1 MPAAPDPVSA
11 RDGGASPARLQR
23 EVLAAPATEVAPLLL
38 GAHLVHATAEG
49 VVAVR
54 ITEAEAYM
62 GEHDPGSHAFRGR
75 TPRTQVM
82 FGPAGHLYVYF
93 TYGMHWCANV
103 VCGPDGTASAVLVRA
118 GEVVAGLP
126 AARSRRP
133 AARRDG
139 DLARGPARLTSAL
152 GIDGSHGGTDLCVP
166 GARIWLEPP
175 SGPVPPSAV
184 RSGPR
189 VGVAG
194 PGGDGTAFPWRFW
207 IDGDPTVSV
216 YRPGQPRGRR
226 SPRSGTL
233 SGGTL
238 REAASTVG
246 EAAPAPADHD
256 DEGTPT
262 P

>member
-1 MPAAPDPVSA
+1 VPAAPDPVSA

-118 GEVVAGLP
+118 GEVVAG
-126 AARSRRP
+126 
-133 AARRDG
+133 
-139 DLARGPARLTSAL
+139 
-152 GIDGSHGGTDLCVP
+152 
-166 GARIWLEPP
+166 
-175 SGPVPPSAV
+175 
-184 RSGPR
+184 
-189 VGVAG
+189 